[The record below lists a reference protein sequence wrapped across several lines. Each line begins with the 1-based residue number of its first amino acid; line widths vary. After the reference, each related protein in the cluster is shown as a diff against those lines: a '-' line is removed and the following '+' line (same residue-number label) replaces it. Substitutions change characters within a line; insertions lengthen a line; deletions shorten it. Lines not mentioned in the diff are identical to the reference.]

1 MIFFRFYS
9 NVFSEIQSEN
19 DLLGNWIQ
27 GLQTKGKRVFS
38 QNDEDGVIE
47 EIFDYIGT
55 TNKVYVEF
63 GASDGQE
70 CNTRF
75 LREKKGWN
83 VKESLLLDG
92 SYEEPGIN
100 LKKVMFWPD
109 NIIELFQKFGV
120 LKHFDFLSVDMDSY
134 DWFTLEKIFDAGFE
148 PRVVIIECN
157 TMFELEDSKTI
168 LPPILPGQTWKMWD
182 RTTYQGASMLAIKNL
197 FNRFSYSLVWCNL
210 INCIGIQDKVLGS
223 KIRLPV
229 EEIQQHIQFIKRRS
243 IVLNLCDHL
252 ERPMAVISPDG
263 TWNGETDNSQGS
275 PYIRCF
281 LKEYQRGKLIIP
293 FVDPGCNNDLQ
304 LYRAYL
310 NYTDQNSANSYR
322 FAFEDIY

>member
-1 MIFFRFYS
+1 
-9 NVFSEIQSEN
+9 
-19 DLLGNWIQ
+19 
-27 GLQTKGKRVFS
+27 
-38 QNDEDGVIE
+38 
-47 EIFDYIGT
+47 
-55 TNKVYVEF
+55 
-63 GASDGQE
+63 
-70 CNTRF
+70 
-75 LREKKGWN
+75 
-83 VKESLLLDG
+83 
-92 SYEEPGIN
+92 
-100 LKKVMFWPD
+100 
-109 NIIELFQKFGV
+109 
-120 LKHFDFLSVDMDSY
+120 
-134 DWFTLEKIFDAGFE
+134 
-148 PRVVIIECN
+148 
-157 TMFELEDSKTI
+157 
-168 LPPILPGQTWKMWD
+168 
-182 RTTYQGASMLAIKNL
+182 MLAIKNL

-252 ERPMAVISPDG
+252 ERPMALISPDG

-275 PYIRCF
+275 PYIRLFICYQCLTFLSTGMIYVRCF

-293 FVDPGCNNDLQ
+293 LVDPSYNNDLQ